1 MRKPDGIAQYGEV
14 IAKAGDKEIADA

>member
-1 MRKPDGIAQYGEV
+1 MCKPDGIAQYGEV